1 MNHFLI
7 RFWCVMKSGFYM
19 TTGKTSSVVRTKE
32 APKHFPK
39 PNLYQKKSWSAT
51 VWWSAAVWSI
61 TVLWN
66 LVKPFHLRSM
76 LSKSVRCTENCNACS
91 WYWSTEWAQF
101 SMTMPNHT
109 SHNQCFKSLNELGH
123 KVLPNLPYSP
133 DLLPTDYHFFKH
145 LDNILQGKRFHNQQE
160 AENAFQ
166 KFIEFRSTDFYVT
179 GINKHISHWQKICW
193 L

>member
-133 DLLPTDYHFFKH
+133 DLLPTDYHFFKNLENFFRESASKTNKKQKMLSKSSLTH
-145 LDNILQGKRFHNQQE
+145 EAWIFLNVQNWYQILK
-160 AENAFQ
+160 
-166 KFIEFRSTDFYVT
+166 KKKD
-179 GINKHISHWQKICW
+179 
-193 L
+193 